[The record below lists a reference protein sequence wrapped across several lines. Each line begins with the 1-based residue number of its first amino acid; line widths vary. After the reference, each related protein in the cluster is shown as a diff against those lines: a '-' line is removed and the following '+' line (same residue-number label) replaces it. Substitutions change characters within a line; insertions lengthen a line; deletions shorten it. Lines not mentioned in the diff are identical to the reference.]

1 MDELIRE
8 KFPRER
14 LQARRHAGMRYRG
27 QSYEV
32 SVPVPR
38 LREPS
43 DVADLVRRFHD
54 AHQRRY
60 GHMAE
65 AEAVEIVNFQV
76 TAIGLIPKPVMKTF
90 SKAAAPAPPPESR
103 PVYFNADEARATPV
117 FRRSALQP
125 GTAIEG
131 PAVIEEKTSTTVL
144 YPGQRAVVDAYLN
157 IEVEV
162 A

>member
-1 MDELIRE
+1 
-8 KFPRER
+8 
-14 LQARRHAGMRYRG
+14 
-27 QSYEV
+27 
-32 SVPVPR
+32 
-38 LREPS
+38 
-43 DVADLVRRFHD
+43 
-54 AHQRRY
+54 
-60 GHMAE
+60 MAE

-90 SKAAAPAPPPESR
+90 SKAETPAAPPESR
-103 PVYFNADEARATPV
+103 PIYFDADETRDTPV

>member
-1 MDELIRE
+1 
-8 KFPRER
+8 
-14 LQARRHAGMRYRG
+14 
-27 QSYEV
+27 
-32 SVPVPR
+32 
-38 LREPS
+38 
-43 DVADLVRRFHD
+43 
-54 AHQRRY
+54 
-60 GHMAE
+60 AE

-90 SKAAAPAPPPESR
+90 SKTDAQVVPPESR
-103 PVYFNADEARATPV
+103 PVYFDADAARDTPV

-144 YPGQRAVVDAYLN
+144 YPGQSALVDTYLN

>member
-1 MDELIRE
+1 
-8 KFPRER
+8 
-14 LQARRHAGMRYRG
+14 
-27 QSYEV
+27 
-32 SVPVPR
+32 VPVPR
-38 LREPS
+38 LREPG
-43 DVADLVRRFHD
+43 DIADLVRRFHD

-90 SKAAAPAPPPESR
+90 SKADTPAAPESR
-103 PVYFNADEARATPV
+103 PVYFNADEARDTPV

-144 YPGQRAVVDAYLN
+144 YPGQRALVDDYLN
-157 IEVEV
+157 IEVDV